1 MRQKTKTAH
10 LQVTLDPETLIR
22 VDDYRHQRRFS
33 GDVSPSATSKSDA
46 IRTLLRLA
54 LMEALP
60 PAHRDI
66 IRRMHKE
73 QAIRRREREERP
85 LITKY
90 RNKLDR
96 THLVLE
102 PREMELIEM
111 YKTYASSVG
120 GQIESRADVIRC
132 LLEISLEGKC
142 SDDHLAIVSRITTI
156 EHRTG
161 ERAQQK
167 WVMDGAVRD
176 EPEETSKK
184 RWLEAKAEI
193 FAEDI
198 KALKAAVC
206 RRNTNIPK
214 QSNDLC

>member
-1 MRQKTKTAH
+1 
-10 LQVTLDPETLIR
+10 
-22 VDDYRHQRRFS
+22 
-33 GDVSPSATSKSDA
+33 
-46 IRTLLRLA
+46 
-54 LMEALP
+54 
-60 PAHRDI
+60 
-66 IRRMHKE
+66 
-73 QAIRRREREERP
+73 
-85 LITKY
+85 
-90 RNKLDR
+90 
-96 THLVLE
+96 
-102 PREMELIEM
+102 MELIEM